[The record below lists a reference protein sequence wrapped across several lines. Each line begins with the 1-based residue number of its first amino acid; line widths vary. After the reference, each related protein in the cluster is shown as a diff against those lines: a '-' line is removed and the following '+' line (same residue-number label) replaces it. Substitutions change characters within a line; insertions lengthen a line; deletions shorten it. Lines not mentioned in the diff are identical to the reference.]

1 MGKSSHDE
9 VVDFFIGAGKED
21 LVYDTTGVKEHDIF
35 ESLRNYTER
44 VFYVL
49 LRMENPKIIL
59 SPIRSS
65 SRSTGNSFP
74 MRTKAVYREET
85 RKSEAKMRHKPR
97 QEQKGKSSQKI

>member
-44 VFYVL
+44 
-49 LRMENPKIIL
+49 NGKPKNYL
-59 SPIRSS
+59 ESD
-65 SRSTGNSFP
+65 
-74 MRTKAVYREET
+74 
-85 RKSEAKMRHKPR
+85 
-97 QEQKGKSSQKI
+97 